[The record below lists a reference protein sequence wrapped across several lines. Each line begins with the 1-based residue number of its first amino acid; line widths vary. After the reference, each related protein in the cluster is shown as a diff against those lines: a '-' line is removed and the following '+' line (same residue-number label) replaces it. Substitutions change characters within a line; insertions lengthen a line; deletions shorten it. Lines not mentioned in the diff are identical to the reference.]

1 MHLELILLGDSNSS
15 NWDGQIGLITSG
27 SNKHAM
33 MLSQGKFKIWSGTS
47 TACRMTSQILV
58 NNDSWIHLAGSRT
71 QTFSGGNTRGNFK
84 LYLNGSLDSSI
95 SSIENTRFT
104 DGAILHIGKTQDGI
118 IYYDGL
124 IDNIHIYD
132 RMLPDDEVQAL
143 YNLGQ

>member
-1 MHLELILLGDSNSS
+1 
-15 NWDGQIGLITSG
+15 
-27 SNKHAM
+27 
-33 MLSQGKFKIWSGTS
+33 
-47 TACRMTSQILV
+47 MTSQILV

-143 YNLGQ
+143 YNLGL